1 MVRDD
6 VAARQ
11 DLEDTIKRYSLE
23 KMFKGSGRPLLS
35 VLFAC
40 GGRGEGLFRENGVDS
55 QAIMAATDE
64 APCVGFFA
72 NGEVQCM
79 NQIVGVRLASHRWRG
94 GVVFHRSVHPT
105 Y

>member
-6 VAARQ
+6 VAARE
-11 DLEDTIKRYSLE
+11 DLDDTIKRYSLE
-23 KMFKGSGRPLLS
+23 KMFKGTGRPLLS

-55 QAIMAATDE
+55 QAIMAATDD

-72 NGEVQCM
+72 NGELQCL
-79 NQIVGVRLASHRWRG
+79 NHDLHAIDATPARCRSRLTG
-94 GVVFHRSVHPT
+94 
-105 Y
+105 